1 MKIKKYVFVAFLL
14 LFSFELYSQS
24 QRIVA
29 IPSMGIDTLK
39 MRTFLRE
46 CDTVDRNRA
55 INADFAIL
63 KTKFRKAFGVYKKL
77 NKRYSNVYLTK
88 KCGDIMLLRKK
99 YDKSLE
105 YFNNA
110 IERDSLYLM
119 AYISKIN
126 ALRMLRRSD
135 EIKLVYNKIQKL
147 FPYNKKLAAYLIVV
161 DVVNED
167 YIAAAKRIVEASKVL
182 YNETDLNTIKPLDGI
197 WYDVLSSIEEKEL
210 DQNLDLAKKIVSKDM
225 KICLGC
231 NLEFS
236 ELLEKYPNSIAVG
249 KLYLYYFSDFSKN
262 KQSEVVFNKLEKK
275 GVVSFWQY
283 WRLAEFAAFYKDSEK
298 AYSYC
303 TKAIKLNDTISGLFY
318 KRACVSERLKNYQD
332 VYDDASKAISLS
344 SDKYNSYCE
353 RAFASIQM
361 GNSSLCISDAKKAL
375 QINEK
380 DTRVHVILYRAYC
393 KENMLDSALYHV
405 ERNIEIDPFDKR
417 FFFNMAY
424 VYNKKNDLDKV
435 IDSFYRVLELDKDN
449 VNAIKGL
456 VSAFSKKK
464 DYGNAITMQERLLK
478 LQPYESDEEKKYL
491 SLLFSAE
498 KYSKALDCIES
509 ILTKD
514 RTNVICVECLLYLV
528 ELSEKKHVVVG
539 KYVMERV
546 KKILRNPKYDTYYSC
561 YRKATKICNSNPKLA
576 IEYIDKSLSM
586 GIEISE
592 VAVLRFYCLRRIT
605 SDEQYLKELNKYIKR
620 YPENADL
627 KCIKGVFYVHNNNI
641 KKGRKLLRGNIFRYN
656 KNATFSMTIV
666 SAYFKSEIDESLA
679 KRFFEFSISSG
690 NSDSNYNLYQSMVR
704 FYMDNGFYKRALVFL
719 DKMDKMPSN
728 NVLIGFR
735 KNMYSYVD
743 IQRLNIY
750 EKIKQTDKWV
760 ELKKKQYGYIE
771 GKQVPDALIK
781 DAISAKMFKAAKLLV
796 SKKKSKRYCWL
807 DAILLLKKAKHIDAI
822 KCLAKTLD
830 KYKGDKELM
839 KLINYDFM
847 DLSYDFKTRYMKY
860 YIKKMMRDVIKPR
873 L

>member
-1 MKIKKYVFVAFLL
+1 MKIKKYVFVAFML

-24 QRIVA
+24 HRIVA

-119 AYISKIN
+119 AYLSKIN

-182 YNETDLNTIKPLDGI
+182 YNETDLNTIKPLGGI

-283 WRLAEFAAFYKDSEK
+283 WRLAEFAAFHKDFKK

-380 DTRVHVILYRAYC
+380 DTRAHVLLYRAYC

-417 FFFNMAY
+417 FFFDMAY
-424 VYNKKNDLDKV
+424 VYKKKHDLDKV
-435 IDSFYRVLELDKDN
+435 IDSYYRVLELDKNN

-478 LQPYESDEEKKYL
+478 CSPNDNYARGRYV
-491 SLLFSAE
+491 SLLVE
-498 KYSKALDCIES
+498 GRKYSKALDYIEAILRKEKGNRMCI
-509 ILTKD
+509 TKL
-514 RTNVICVECLLYLV
+514 RLLLNMSASKAV
-528 ELSEKKHVVVG
+528 HGRANS
-539 KYVMERV
+539 
-546 KKILRNPKYDTYYSC
+546 ILRNPRYNSGESFL
-561 YRKATKICNSNPKLA
+561 RKAQSVSYRNPRQA
-576 IEYIDKSLSM
+576 IKYIDEALSM
-586 GIEISE
+586 GVDISE
-592 VAVLRFYCLRRIT
+592 VASLRFNCLKNIV
-605 SDEQYLKELNKYIKR
+605 SDKQYINELNKFIKR
-620 YPENADL
+620 YPKNADL
-627 KCIKGVFYVHNNNI
+627 KCVKGGYLISKDKKKAGCELLRRNLREFNDESFSANRLLMKYFTTETSETKAKEIFDYKISNAEKRKVNDYYQYMVHFYIFRRHFDKALNLLDKIDEMNINNNFVS
-641 KKGRKLLRGNIFRYN
+641 GFNLSNTDRQR
-656 KNATFSMTIV
+656 MTIYDL
-666 SAYFKSEIDESLA
+666 S
-679 KRFFEFSISSG
+679 
-690 NSDSNYNLYQSMVR
+690 
-704 FYMDNGFYKRALVFL
+704 
-719 DKMDKMPSN
+719 
-728 NVLIGFR
+728 
-735 KNMYSYVD
+735 
-743 IQRLNIY
+743 
-750 EKIKQTDKWV
+750 KQFDKWLV
-760 ELKKKQYGYIE
+760 LKKKQYGYVSGDNVPEPLVKELVRDKKYKEARILI
-771 GKQVPDALIK
+771 GKTE
-781 DAISAKMFKAAKLLV
+781 
-796 SKKKSKRYCWL
+796 SKRYCWL
-807 DAILLLKKAKHIDAI
+807 DAILLLKKAKHKDAI

-839 KLINYDFM
+839 KLINYDFV
-847 DLSYDFKTRYMKY
+847 DLSYDFKTRYMRF
-860 YIKKMMRDVIKPR
+860 YIKKMMREVIKPR